1 MAYLWTGA
9 EEASPK
15 SQEANLKAQRKRNKR
30 AKALEAKAARVRMGT
45 DKGNAKAIRRRA
57 KPK

>member
-1 MAYLWTGA
+1 MAYLWTG
-9 EEASPK
+9 EVEPSK
-15 SQEANLKAQRKRNKR
+15 QSKETNLKAQRKRKKR
-30 AKALEAKAARVRMGT
+30 AAAVKMGM